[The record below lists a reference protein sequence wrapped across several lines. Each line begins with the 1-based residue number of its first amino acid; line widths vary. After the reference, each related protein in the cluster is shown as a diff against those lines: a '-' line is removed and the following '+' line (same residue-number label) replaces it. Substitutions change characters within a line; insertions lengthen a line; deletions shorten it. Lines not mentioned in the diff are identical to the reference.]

1 MTTKNW
7 VLLIVVLM
15 LASVYAFYFTDWFKP
30 KIIQISHTSRAIRGR
45 FRLNRREDAATRPVI
60 FGFDHRYKLTEIKV
74 VPFAAWQT
82 NKDAPPIWHL
92 ISDSNSV
99 PVENFTY
106 GQNIRGMK
114 PEIAGAH
121 ATPLQPNVIY
131 HLFVKAGS
139 ATGQHDFQPV
149 ANPGQ

>member
-7 VLLIVVLM
+7 VLLIVALM
-15 LASVYAFYFTDWFKP
+15 LAGVYAFYFTDWFKP

-45 FRLNRREDAATRPVI
+45 FRFNQREDAATLPVT

-74 VPFAAWQT
+74 VPLAAWQT

-99 PVENFTY
+99 PVENFIY

-114 PEIAGAH
+114 PEIAGAR
-121 ATPLQPNVIY
+121 ATPLQPNITY

>member
-1 MTTKNW
+1 MTRKNW
-7 VLLIVVLM
+7 ILITVTLI
-15 LASVYAFYFTDWFKP
+15 LAGVYAFYFTDWFKP
-30 KIIQISHTSRAIRGR
+30 KIIQISHTSRVIRRR
-45 FRLNRREDAATRPVI
+45 FRFNEKNDAATLPVT

-74 VPFAAWQT
+74 VPLATWQT
-82 NKDAPPIWHL
+82 NKNALPIWHL

-99 PVENFTY
+99 PVENFIY
-106 GQNIRGMK
+106 GQNIRGMR
-114 PEIAGAH
+114 PEVVGAH
-121 ATPLQPNVIY
+121 ATPLQPTITY